1 MRYRQLDAKGD
12 YPLNLAF
19 LFNSPACV
27 ALAVLTSLKLWQG
40 EWFADT
46 SDGTP
51 WQQNV
56 LGMTAQL
63 HPDVYIKQ
71 RILETPGVIAI
82 VTFTSTQNTVT
93 RELFVTGVLNTVYGL
108 AALSGG
114 I

>member
-1 MRYRQLDAKGD
+1 MRYRQLDANGD
-12 YPLNLAF
+12 YPLNLSF

-27 ALAVLTSLKLWQG
+27 AQAVMTRLKLWKG
-40 EWFADT
+40 EWFADL

-56 LGMTAQL
+56 FGRTAQL

-82 VTFTSTQNTVT
+82 VTFTSTINTVT
-93 RELFVTGVLNTVYGL
+93 RELFVSGTLNTVYGL
-108 AALSGG
+108 AALPGG